1 MICTYTIID
10 GGRSAKRRESVGAW
24 SNQRFGYPS
33 LYSFRPVLQRVGPS
47 MLCIVFGGEILNR
60 FAIGDLERSPPHLF
74 SYLLY
79 SKEKQEWKQEG
90 TLPGLNTRES
100 KLY

>member
-1 MICTYTIID
+1 M
-10 GGRSAKRRESVGAW
+10 KRRESVVAW
-24 SNQRFGYPS
+24 SNQGFGHSS
-33 LYSFRPVLQRVGPS
+33 LDSFRPVLQRVGSS
-47 MLCIVFGGEILNR
+47 MLCTIFAGEISNR

-74 SYLLY
+74 LYLLY

-90 TLPGLNTRES
+90 TLSGLNTGKS

>member
-1 MICTYTIID
+1 M
-10 GGRSAKRRESVGAW
+10 KRRESTVAW
-24 SNQRFGYPS
+24 LNQGFGHPS
-33 LYSFRPVLQRVGPS
+33 LDSFHPVLQCVGLS
-47 MLCIVFGGEILNR
+47 MLCIVFGGETSNR

-90 TLPGLNTRES
+90 TLPGLNTGES

>member
-1 MICTYTIID
+1 M
-10 GGRSAKRRESVGAW
+10 KRRESAVVW
-24 SNQRFGYPS
+24 SNQGFGHHS
-33 LYSFRPVLQRVGPS
+33 LDSFRPVLQRVGPS
-47 MLCIVFGGEILNR
+47 MLCIVFGGEISNR

-74 SYLLY
+74 LYLLY

-90 TLPGLNTRES
+90 TLPGLNTGES

>member
-1 MICTYTIID
+1 
-10 GGRSAKRRESVGAW
+10 
-24 SNQRFGYPS
+24 
-33 LYSFRPVLQRVGPS
+33 
-47 MLCIVFGGEILNR
+47 MLCIVFGGEISNR

-74 SYLLY
+74 LYLLY

-90 TLPGLNTRES
+90 TLPGLNTEES